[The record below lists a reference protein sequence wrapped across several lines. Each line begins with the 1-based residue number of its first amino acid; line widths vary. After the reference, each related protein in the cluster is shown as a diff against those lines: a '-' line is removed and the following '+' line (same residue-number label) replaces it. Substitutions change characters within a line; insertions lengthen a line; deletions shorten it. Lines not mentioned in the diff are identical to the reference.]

1 MLCFYYLKHT
11 QIVGKHG
18 RCSEKPQFVFIFG
31 IQRQAVSSG
40 SQQEAPSNMR
50 KRQEQVTFSKRC
62 QMISEPC
69 TGLPIC
75 PGFSFRGNAFVLV
88 CQVGDVFRF
97 PNVPALSVMEQ
108 SLAHGFSFLLQKNT
122 RLKLSREWMI
132 IAALPLAWFMASRWH
147 FPAQRSVAEIWCLR
161 TDLSECTGQCG
172 SGGHYLRGTRTNFL
186 IGEIYLGVAT
196 PRNRPMK

>member
-1 MLCFYYLKHT
+1 MPNDFRTLYRFANMSWFLFPRKCLCPRVWT
-11 QIVGKHG
+11 
-18 RCSEKPQFVFIFG
+18 E
-31 IQRQAVSSG
+31 
-40 SQQEAPSNMR
+40 
-50 KRQEQVTFSKRC
+50 
-62 QMISEPC
+62 
-69 TGLPIC
+69 
-75 PGFSFRGNAFVLV
+75 
-88 CQVGDVFRF
+88 VGDVFRF

-122 RLKLSREWMI
+122 RLKLSREWI
-132 IAALPLAWFMASRWH
+132 VIAALPLAWFMASRWH

-196 PRNRPMK
+196 PRNRPMKWLCGPPYKISFVIQFVLPAFISFCRGESAVFFFFNSLFYSG